1 MPITQG
7 AGNPDWNRDETL
19 LALDLL
25 YRYGTPIHKG
35 HDDVV
40 ELSSLLQ
47 GALIHPNEGRRP
59 SFRNADGVALK
70 LQNLFSAIDPTR
82 GLSSSA
88 LDRELVAEFPKD
100 RAQEVATLA
109 SLIREAI
116 ARGEA
121 AELLREDEV
130 FVEGHLLTTRHRS
143 RDRRLRSKLLGQTS
157 DSQLVCTICEFEAPP
172 LDRQL
177 RESFFEAHHIRPL
190 SEDKGVRSTRVADMS
205 LLCAGCHRFI
215 HRLMAIKKRWV
226 SIAEAR
232 DTQNVAIHEA
242 RSGLRTSPLP
252 L

>member
-25 YRYGTPIHKG
+25 YRHGTPIHKG

-40 ELSSLLQ
+40 ELSSLLR
-47 GALIHPNEGRRP
+47 AARIHPTEGRRP

-88 LDRELVAEFPKD
+88 LDRALVAEYPKQ
-100 RAQEVATLA
+100 RAMDVAALA

-121 AELLREDEV
+121 AELLPEDEV
-130 FVEGHLLTTRHRS
+130 FVEGHLLTSRHRS
-143 RDRRLRSKLLGQTS
+143 RDRRLRKKLLGQTA
-157 DSQLVCTICEFEAPP
+157 DHQLVCTICQFVAPP
-172 LDRQL
+172 LERRL

-190 SEDKGVRSTRVADMS
+190 SDAKGVTSTRVADLS

-215 HRLMAIKKRWV
+215 HRLIAIKKRWV
-226 SIAEAR
+226 STAEAR
-232 DTQNVAIHEA
+232 DSLRVA
-242 RSGLRTSPLP
+242 G
-252 L
+252 